1 MALRIVAI
9 LWCLL
14 PVALLVLIIIDH
26 QSGGPSLMA
35 ANDIVPAY
43 LS

>member
-1 MALRIVAI
+1 MLRILTI

-14 PVALLVLIIIDH
+14 PVALVILIVIDH
-26 QSGGPSLMA
+26 QSGGPSLMSV
-35 ANDIVPAY
+35 NDIVPAY